1 MNTSK
6 FISGYLNTNTQR
18 AFAEEEEVPKPE
30 PKPATPQL
38 ALLRRI
44 KKVVFGPSVKTLEQA
59 LDRFDTIVDSLDDAD
74 DENGKDEKQA
84 PKPPTEK

>member
-1 MNTSK
+1 MNASRHLSK
-6 FISGYLNTNTQR
+6 YLNPTTQR
-18 AFAEEEEVPKPE
+18 AYADSQEP

-59 LDRFDTIVDSLDDAD
+59 LDRFDTIVDSLDGTDD
-74 DENGKDEKQA
+74 DEQKA
-84 PKPPTEK
+84 PKPADDK

>member
-6 FISGYLNTNTQR
+6 FLSGYLDIKTQR
-18 AFAEEEEVPKPE
+18 AYAEEEEAPKS
-30 PKPATPQL
+30 ATPQL

-59 LDRFDTIVDSLDDAD
+59 LDRFDTIVDSLDGTD
-74 DENGKDEKQA
+74 DDDQKA
-84 PKPPTEK
+84 PKPAENK

>member
-1 MNTSK
+1 MNASRHVSK
-6 FISGYLNTNTQR
+6 YLNPTTQR
-18 AFAEEEEVPKPE
+18 AYADSQEQQVEA

-59 LDRFDTIVDSLDDAD
+59 LDRFDTIVDSLDGTDD
-74 DENGKDEKQA
+74 DEQKA
-84 PKPPTEK
+84 PKPTDKE

>member
-6 FISGYLNTNTQR
+6 YISGFLANSTQR
-18 AFAEEEEVPKPE
+18 AFAEEEDAPKPE
-30 PKPATPQL
+30 PKPANPQV

-59 LDRFDTIVDSLDDAD
+59 LDRFDTIVDSLDGTDD
-74 DENGKDEKQA
+74 DEQKA
-84 PKPPTEK
+84 PKPTDKE